1 MEQLQSLTT
10 PFKWLETRLKAF
22 FDSRFWQFKVL
33 FLSLAI
39 SVSTL
44 LVFNFIL
51 VDRGFRDLYQE
62 MRHPGSIGGFF
73 WDDIIKQGADP
84 FTPKDYEAGSHEANQ
99 TFRLTIPL
107 IAQALHLN
115 VASLYLLHLVMG
127 ILFLWLIIQIT
138 YKILESRVLV
148 FYFLTGFTAIYAGAN
163 FYINYLGHADVF
175 PFCFLALAFY
185 LRNPF
190 WVLLFTQLAFWCDE
204 RSIINSSYLGLWFV
218 LPVLKKAIQTKKFS
232 LKQIP
237 LQAVALVISAGIYLV
252 VRQWLSSTYGL
263 KVGHDNAL
271 SHRTTLWSLSI
282 LGDKFTRGFEGFW
295 LIIFAGMA
303 VLVMLKDWLAF
314 TLLLGCLLVTSAIG
328 IMVADGTR
336 SLSFGFMIFFFML
349 SILRKHI
356 PVSQLTYLLIV
367 STLISLMLPISF
379 P

>member
-10 PFKWLETRLKAF
+10 PIKWLETRLKAF

-73 WDDIIKQGADP
+73 WDDIIKQGAAP

-107 IAQALHLN
+107 IAQVLHLN
-115 VASLYLLHLVMG
+115 VASLYLLHVLVG
-127 ILFLWLIIQIT
+127 LLFLWLIIRIT
-138 YKILESRVLV
+138 YQILQSRLLV
-148 FYFLTGFTAIYAGAN
+148 FYFMTGFTAIYAGAN
-163 FYINYLGHADVF
+163 FYLNYLGHTDIF
-175 PFCFLALAFY
+175 PFCFMALALY
-185 LRNPF
+185 LRNPL
-190 WVLLFTQLAFWCDE
+190 WVLLLTQLAFWCDE
-204 RSIINSSYLGLWFV
+204 RAIINSTYLGLWFV
-218 LPVLKKAIQTKKFS
+218 IPVLKEVVKTKKLS
-232 LKQIP
+232 TTQVP
-237 LQAVALVISAGIYLV
+237 LQAVALVISTGLYLV
-252 VRQWLSSTYGL
+252 IRQWLSTTYGL
-263 KVGHDNAL
+263 KVGHDNDL
-271 SHRTTLWSLSI
+271 SHRTAMWSLSI

-295 LIIFAGMA
+295 LIIFAGIA
-303 VLVMLKDWLAF
+303 VLVMLKDWL
-314 TLLLGCLLVTSAIG
+314 TLGLLMGSFMITSAIG

-336 SLSFGFMIFFFML
+336 SLSFGYMIFFFML
-349 SILRKHI
+349 SILRRHI
-356 PVSQLTYLLIV
+356 PTSQLTYLLIV